1 MQVPSLFKQNW
12 ILFESSEM
20 YIKLFR
26 MKSVFKLMLEALIG
40 KPAVGSGG
48 SLFDFVFLFFVLRW
62 GCSFFGLFALCV
74 FCLATFVFRFLCFC
88 DEVKKKWHSQKKKL
102 SKENLSMQI
111 AKWGGYV
118 DYVPVT
124 CLDYKAKRLSCEDP
138 FRCLLVWP
146 LRGLG
151 ETMWINSGGA
161 PQCWTS
167 LDFSPGK

>member
-1 MQVPSLFKQNW
+1 
-12 ILFESSEM
+12 M
-20 YIKLFR
+20 YIKLFQ

-62 GCSFFGLFALCV
+62 GCFFFFWFVCFVCFLLGHVCVLF
-74 FCLATFVFRFLCFC
+74 FFVFLWWS
-88 DEVKKKWHSQKKKL
+88 EKEMAQSEEKVVKRKPQHADCQ
-102 SKENLSMQI
+102 MR
-111 AKWGGYV
+111 GYV